1 VNGILNGMQ
10 IKTLFV
16 DLDDTVYP
24 SESGLWELIK
34 HRISLYMHEKLN
46 LEWDTIPQMRSA
58 YYQKYGTTMRG
69 LMADFEIDKEEY
81 LHFVHNVPLETYI
94 KNDHKLRGILQRLP
108 QRKIIFTNADVD
120 HARRVL
126 NVMGIADC
134 FEMIIDIY
142 AMFPY
147 CKPLPDAFEIAM
159 KNSGETQ
166 SRQIAFLDD
175 SVSNLAAAKEMGFY
189 CIRVGSQEPGE
200 QYDAAI
206 SHLQDICK
214 VIPC

>member
-1 VNGILNGMQ
+1 MQ

-24 SESGLWELIK
+24 PESGLWELIK

-46 LEWDTIPQMRSA
+46 LDWDTIPQMRSA
-58 YYQKYGTTMRG
+58 YYKNYGTTMRG
-69 LMADFEIDKEEY
+69 LMADYEIDKEEY
-81 LHFVHNVPLETYI
+81 LRFVHDVPLGSYI
-94 KNDHKLRGILQRLP
+94 SNDQKLRGILQGLP
-108 QRKIIFTNADVD
+108 QRKIIFTNADID

-126 NVMGIADC
+126 NILGITDC

-147 CKPLPDAFEIAM
+147 CKPLPDAFQIAM
-159 KNSGETQ
+159 KNSGETLPG
-166 SRQIAFLDD
+166 QIAFLDD
-175 SVSNLAAAKEMGFY
+175 SVTNLAAAKQMGFY
-189 CIRVGSQEPGE
+189 SIRVGSNEPGE
-200 QYDAAI
+200 HYDAAI
-206 SHLQDICK
+206 YRLQDICK